1 MLRIVSDFLNSS
13 DRALSNVK
21 VQTLQT
27 VRHSSADWALK
38 QACGTGLHTSPS
50 PRKKPAVRHQ
60 GIRFL
65 RSVLNTSNLS
75 AAQAKQ
81 AQEEADTARAAK
93 RAQLTRK
100 SMTQLLRTAI
110 DLPLLHRMRR
120 QSRQGK
126 RRTPPA
132 LPSGRS

>member
-1 MLRIVSDFLNSS
+1 M
-13 DRALSNVK
+13 
-21 VQTLQT
+21 
-27 VRHSSADWALK
+27 
-38 QACGTGLHTSPS
+38 HTSPS
-50 PRKKPAVRHQ
+50 PRKKPAERHQ

-65 RSVLNTSNLS
+65 RSVSNTSILS

-81 AQEEADTARAAK
+81 AQEKADTAPAAK
-93 RAQLTRK
+93 RAELTRK
-100 SMTQLLRTAI
+100 SMIQLLGAAI

-120 QSRQGK
+120 RSRQGK